1 MTDATWAPLS
11 RRVAGLGPDRTVH
24 EGVPPYMVGVL
35 RNWAYGIF
43 SEAYRYSGGSDLSDM
58 IEFRLRRESLNLS
71 ESSVDE
77 LLDVIDA
84 LLSWWLS
91 SESDEIDALEEILTT
106 GGAGWR
112 VNADRKGL
120 ERRVDVTV
128 TAAVIETVH
137 TTRDEAAEHLA
148 AAWSATYG
156 RHPDPD
162 KAYSHAVL
170 AVEAVSCPLV
180 APRSDR
186 ATLGSVI
193 RDLNN
198 QSDQWELVLADRSGQ
213 PAKISG
219 AIDMLNLLWRGQSR
233 HAGSSNSRRQTQ
245 AEAEAAVHLAAVLV
259 QWLSSGVL
267 RRKS

>member
-1 MTDATWAPLS
+1 
-11 RRVAGLGPDRTVH
+11 
-24 EGVPPYMVGVL
+24 MVGVL
-35 RNWAYGIF
+35 RIWAYDIF
-43 SEAYRYSGGSDLSDM
+43 NEAYKFTGSDLSDM
-58 IEFRLRRESLNLS
+58 IKFRLRREALDLS

-84 LLSWWLS
+84 LLSWWLPPGS
-91 SESDEIDALEEILTT
+91 HEIDALKEILTT

-112 VNADRKGL
+112 VNADHKAL

-128 TAAVIETVH
+128 TEAVVETIH

-156 RHPDPD
+156 RHPDPN
-162 KAYSHAVL
+162 KAYGQAVL
-170 AVEAVSCPLV
+170 AVEAVACPLV

-193 RDLNN
+193 GDLKK
-198 QSDQWELVLADRSGQ
+198 QSDHWELVLADRSGQ
-213 PAKISG
+213 PAEISG
-219 AIDMLNLLWRGQSR
+219 AIDMLALLWRGQSR

-259 QWLSSGVL
+259 QWLTSGVL